1 MWIEPRCFS
10 NLTPVIKLL
19 PICSSLFCLNQR
31 KNGWE
36 PWNWAIHP
44 SKCKER
50 TWWVR
55 NVCFQKPRSG
65 AEVNVSSS
73 LWCRLSIIS
82 QDLELLMGPC
92 QSFPC
97 KLLVTGINYSSV
109 RCWRVKGL
117 GQWSGRSGYC
127 QRQVST
133 WPTQGAVLRG
143 LFLGKAK
150 ERILMSTVWCF
161 GAMKHAWLELEEVT
175 EPDHKNKT

>member
-19 PICSSLFCLNQR
+19 PIRSSLFCLNQC
-31 KNGWE
+31 KDGWE

-55 NVCFQKPRSG
+55 NMCFQKPRSG
-65 AEVNVSSS
+65 AEANVSSS
-73 LWCRLSIIS
+73 LWCRLGIIS
-82 QDLELLMGPC
+82 QDPELLMGPC

-97 KLLVTGINYSSV
+97 KLLITGINYSSV

-117 GQWSGRSGYC
+117 GQWSGRSGYRR
-127 QRQVST
+127 RQVST
-133 WPTQGAVLRG
+133 WPTQGAILRETVSRN
-143 LFLGKAK
+143 AK
-150 ERILMSTVWCF
+150 ERILINVVWCF
-161 GAMKHAWLELEEVT
+161 GSTKHAWLELEEVT
-175 EPDHKNKT
+175 EPDYKNKT